1 MMTARKPTY
10 KELESRLLETEDL
23 IGVLRNHEVDVIV
36 GNEHVAVVRLQ
47 EVQEALAKTRVG
59 LEHRAV
65 ERTAELARV
74 NRQLRETI
82 DHQKRIQNQLEHSAS
97 QLREHAELLDLAHD
111 MIFVHDMDGRIVFWN
126 RGAELT
132 YGWKREEALGQLS
145 HELLKTEFVEPLL
158 RITARIIKEGW
169 WEGELVRTTRD
180 GRKVTVA
187 ARWALRRNADG
198 RPAAILEIDND
209 ITARKHA
216 EQEMAEARRFAESIV
231 DTMQESLVVL
241 DPQLRIISANRSFH
255 ETFGTDPQQIVG
267 QPLLTLGS
275 GVWASAELYS
285 RLNGVLTLGGN
296 FEGFEIECNGGEP
309 KAFVLSAR
317 PIRRPANGAERI
329 LLVIQDVT
337 LCKRQE
343 RVIEA
348 DKEQLGSL
356 TEELMM
362 IEERQRRQIA
372 QALHDSVGQSLAFSK
387 RELNLLR
394 QRGPEEVR
402 GRLQEVCEQ
411 LDDAIKHT
419 RDLTFELS
427 PSTLYTLGLQ
437 AALEELADQF
447 AESEGFRCQVEGPG
461 DCIPLDERVR
471 SLLYRAVRELLV
483 NVAKHAEARNVRIVL
498 DRDEQGFRIVVQ
510 DDGKGFDVSALK
522 GRGKGG
528 GFGMLSVRERL
539 VRVGGVF
546 AVESAQGK
554 GTKVTMVVPIDRGQR
569 SDWGF
574 DGIAT

>member
-1 MMTARKPTY
+1 MTAEKLTY
-10 KELESRLLETEDL
+10 EEMEAKLGEAEDIL
-23 IGVLRNHEVDVIV
+23 GALRHHEVDAIV
-36 GNEHVAVVRLQ
+36 GDRDIAVVRLQ
-47 EVQEALAKTRVG
+47 EVEEALHKAKAELEERV
-59 LEHRAV
+59 A
-65 ERTAELARV
+65 ERTAELAKV
-74 NRQLRETI
+74 NRQLQETL
-82 DHQKRIQNQLEHSAS
+82 QNQKEIQKQLERSARQS
-97 QLREHAELLDLAHD
+97 REHAELLDLAHD

-132 YGWKREEALGQLS
+132 YGWKSPEALGQLS
-145 HELLKTEFVEPLL
+145 HELLQTEFAEPLL

-180 GRKVTVA
+180 GRQVTVA
-187 ARWALRRNADG
+187 ARWALRRDANG

-267 QPLLTLGS
+267 QPLHTLGS
-275 GVWASAELYS
+275 GLWANAELCS
-285 RLNGVLTLGGN
+285 RLNGVLTLGGDS
-296 FEGFEIECNGGEP
+296 EGFEIECNGGEP

-317 PIRRPANGAERI
+317 PIRQPAHGAERI
-329 LLVIQDVT
+329 LLVIRDVT
-337 LCKRQE
+337 LCKRQQ

-356 TEELMM
+356 TEELLM

-394 QRGPEEVR
+394 RRGPEEVR
-402 GRLQEVCEQ
+402 GTLQEVCEQ

-447 AESEGFRCQVEGPG
+447 AESEGFHCQVEGPG
-461 DCIPLDERVR
+461 DCLPLNEQVR

-498 DRDEQGFRIVVQ
+498 DRAEQGFRIAVE
-510 DDGKGFDVSALK
+510 DDGKGFDISVLK

-528 GFGMLSVRERL
+528 GFGVLSVRERL
-539 VRVGGVF
+539 VRVGGAF

-554 GTKVTMVVPIDRGQR
+554 GTKVTMIVPMECGQR
-569 SDWGF
+569 SNGGF
-574 DGIAT
+574 DGIST

>member
-1 MMTARKPTY
+1 MMTARKLTY
-10 KELESRLLETEDL
+10 EKLEARLLETEDL
-23 IGVLRNHEVDVIV
+23 IGALRNHEVDVIV
-36 GNEHVAVVRLQ
+36 GDEHIAVVRLQ
-47 EVQEALAKTRVG
+47 EVEEALEKAREE
-59 LEHRAV
+59 LEHRVV
-65 ERTAELARV
+65 ERTAELAQV

-82 DHQKRIQNQLEHSAS
+82 DHQKRIQEQLEHSAR
-97 QLREHAELLDLAHD
+97 QLRDHAELLDLAHD

-145 HELLKTEFVEPLL
+145 HELLKTEFAEPLL
-158 RITARIIKEGW
+158 RIMARMIQEGW
-169 WEGELVRTTRD
+169 WEGEFVQTTRD

-255 ETFGTDPQQIVG
+255 EIFGTDPQQIVG
-267 QPLLTLGS
+267 RPLHTLGS
-275 GVWASAELYS
+275 ELWANAELYS
-285 RLNGVLTLGGN
+285 RLNGVLTLGSN
-296 FEGFEIECNGGEP
+296 FDGFEIECNGGEP

-317 PIRRPANGAERI
+317 PIRQPANGAERI
-329 LLVIQDVT
+329 LLVIQDIT
-337 LCKRQE
+337 LRKRQQ

-447 AESEGFRCQVEGPG
+447 AESEGFHCQVEGPG
-461 DCIPLDERVR
+461 DCIPLNEQVR

-483 NVAKHAEARNVRIVL
+483 NVAKHAEAKNVRIVL
-498 DRDEQGFRIVVQ
+498 DRDEQGFRIAVQ
-510 DDGKGFDVSALK
+510 DDGKGFDVSILK
-522 GRGKGG
+522 GCSKGS

-539 VRVGGVF
+539 VRVGGAF

-554 GTKVTMVVPIDRGQR
+554 GTKVTMIVPVDRGQR

>member
-1 MMTARKPTY
+1 MTAEKLTY
-10 KELESRLLETEDL
+10 EEMEAKLSEAQDIL
-23 IGVLRNHEVDVIV
+23 GALRHHEVDAIV
-36 GNEHVAVVRLQ
+36 GEKDIAVVRLQ
-47 EVQEALAKTRVG
+47 EVEEALHKAKAELEERVS
-59 LEHRAV
+59 
-65 ERTAELARV
+65 ERTAELAEV
-74 NRQLRETI
+74 NRQLQETLQS
-82 DHQKRIQNQLEHSAS
+82 QKETQKQLERSAREA
-97 QLREHAELLDLAHD
+97 REHAELLDLAHD

-132 YGWKREEALGQLS
+132 YGWKAEEAVGRLS
-145 HELLKTEFVEPLL
+145 HELLQTEFAEPLL
-158 RITARIIKEGW
+158 RITAQIVREGW
-169 WEGELVRTTRD
+169 WEGELVRTTHD
-180 GRKVTVA
+180 GRQVTVA
-187 ARWALRRNADG
+187 ARWALRRDG
-198 RPAAILEIDND
+198 EGKPAAILEIDND

-231 DTMQESLVVL
+231 DTIQESLVVL
-241 DPQLRIISANRSFH
+241 DSQLRVISANRSFH
-255 ETFGTDPQQIVG
+255 QTFGTDPQQIIG
-267 QPLLTLGS
+267 QPLPTLGR
-275 GVWASAELYS
+275 GPWANAELPR
-285 RLNGVLTLGGN
+285 RLLGVLTPGGD
-296 FEGFEIECNGGEP
+296 FEGFEVECNGGEP
-309 KAFVLSAR
+309 RAFVLSAR
-317 PIRRPANGAERI
+317 PICPPANGAERI
-329 LLVIQDVT
+329 LLVIRDVT
-337 LCKRQE
+337 LCRRQQ
-343 RVIEA
+343 RTIEA

-362 IEERQRRQIA
+362 TEERQRRQIA

-402 GRLQEVCEQ
+402 RTLQEVCEQ

-437 AALEELADQF
+437 AALEELAEQF
-447 AESEGFRCQVEGPG
+447 GESEGFHCQVEGPG
-461 DCIPLDERVR
+461 DCLPLNEQMR

-498 DRDEQGFRIVVQ
+498 DRAEQGFRIAVQ
-510 DDGKGFDVSALK
+510 DDGKGFDVSTLK

-539 VRVGGVF
+539 VRVGGAF

-554 GTKVTMVVPIDRGQR
+554 GTKVTMIVPVDCGRR